1 MMNPRTYKLLP
12 FLVVLA
18 GLAFTVAGCSSEDAS
33 KKDDAA
39 IRQSMSKKTI
49 DINDV
54 PPEQRDRVR
63 AYMNMSKSGP
73 PQANAGSAPPKTP

>member
-1 MMNPRTYKLLP
+1 MILRFSKMLP
-12 FLVVLA
+12 LMVAFA
-18 GLAFTVAGCSSEDAS
+18 GLAFGVAGCSSDDAA

-39 IRQSMSKKTI
+39 MRQSMSKKTI

-63 AYMNMSKSGP
+63 AYMNMSKAGP
-73 PQANAGSAPPKTP
+73 PPATTGNAPAKTQ